1 MFLGCPKCKY
11 FTNKMADYRRHQFFH
26 HVEERKRTCYREMR
40 NNKCEQSNHDEYQ
53 TESVSAGIEK
63 KND

>member
-1 MFLGCPKCKY
+1 
-11 FTNKMADYRRHQFFH
+11 MADYRRHQFFH
-26 HVEERKRTCYREMR
+26 HVEERKRTCYREMK